1 MKTPLG
7 LRDKLGVAIAD
18 VFFAHIWFTTAK
30 IERMHAQ
37 HRHWAPPLAFRTLW
51 HGIRQP
57 ECVHD
62 FDGSCS
68 IALDWVSLD
77 WVGLLWLAFD
87 WIASDWLALGSIGL
101 DCNWVLLGGWM
112 AGRLASRVCS
122 GVLGSGCLGGRVSE
136 WLGA

>member
-1 MKTPLG
+1 MGFETDWG
-7 LRDKLGVAIAD
+7 LRSQSPSSRTSGFQPRRSSASTHSIDTG
-18 VFFAHIWFTTAK
+18 
-30 IERMHAQ
+30 
-37 HRHWAPPLAFRTLW
+37 PSPLAFRTLW